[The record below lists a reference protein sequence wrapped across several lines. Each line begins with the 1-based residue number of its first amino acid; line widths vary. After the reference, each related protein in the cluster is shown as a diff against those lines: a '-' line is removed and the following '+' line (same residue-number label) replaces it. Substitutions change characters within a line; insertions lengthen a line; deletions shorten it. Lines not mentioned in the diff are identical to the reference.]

1 MIAGSFR
8 DCKAWQAEGLPLST
22 TSDDACKLYDAILT
36 QIVTWR
42 NDESLGGIE
51 GCLSRLKAADPSFVM
66 GHVVSAGLELI
77 GGSSSVLRNEQLA
90 RAVRRTLE
98 LAQQQDLTPRERLHT
113 RALEQLSRG
122 CLSKASDLWDEIL
135 VSYPT
140 DMLAIKFAQVNLF
153 FLGYKTQMRDT
164 LARVLPHWKPHMP
177 LYSYLKGL
185 YAFGLL
191 ETNFYDKAEKL
202 TKEALTLTPDDA
214 WSVHTMAHV
223 HHMRAE
229 LDQGLRFMEANE
241 KDWKGADML
250 ASHNYWHWALYHI
263 EKGEHEAALKIYD
276 AQVAPR
282 CMSSGAM
289 LPTVDCCSML
299 YRLEME
305 GMSVKER
312 WQKLFR
318 VTQAHMD
325 DHVLLFNDLHFLM
338 ASLGAK
344 EREASHR
351 LLGTLQELA
360 EDPGEHHLRQLA
372 RPIGVPMCQALV
384 EYDCGNCNRAVEL
397 LLPIRYRF
405 QEIGG
410 SDAQR
415 DVLDQLLIHAAMKSE
430 EEQHHKLARC
440 LLTERDA
447 AQPNSPLTHRLI
459 QRASGLQ
466 R

>member
-22 TSDDACKLYDAILT
+22 TSDEACKLYDAILT

-51 GCLSRLKAADPSFVM
+51 GCLSRLVAADPSFVM

-90 RAVRRTLE
+90 KTVRRTLE
-98 LAQQQDLTPRERLHT
+98 LAQQQELTPRERLHI

-164 LARVLPHWKPHMP
+164 LAHVLPHWKPHMP

-202 TKEALTLTPDDA
+202 TKEALALTPDDA

-229 LDQGLRFMEANE
+229 LDQGLRFMETNE

-276 AQVAPR
+276 TQVAPR
-282 CMSSGAM
+282 CISSGAM

-305 GMSVKER
+305 
-312 WQKLFR
+312 
-318 VTQAHMD
+318 
-325 DHVLLFNDLHFLM
+325 
-338 ASLGAK
+338 GAK

-405 QEIGG
+405 HEIGG

-415 DVLDQLLIHAAMKSE
+415 DVLNQLLIHAAMKSE
-430 EEQHHKLARC
+430 EEQHHKLARR

-459 QRASGLQ
+459 LRASGLQ
-466 R
+466 G